1 MSRTL
6 LSVAGF
12 DPTGGAGILLD
23 LRVFRSMGF
32 SGAAVIT
39 ALTAQDTRSVRRV
52 KSLPACFVEEQ
63 WTALAAD
70 LPIAGIKTGMI
81 GSSAVL
87 RAIVRGLSRHPG
99 LPRVIDPIL
108 QSSTGVPLL
117 DPLAIPGLLR
127 ELQDKATLLTPNMEE
142 AGRLAGTAV
151 VSPRK
156 MEDAARRIHAK
167 TGIACLVKGGHLRS
181 APVDVLFDGRRIW
194 KFAKR
199 RVRRDVHGT
208 GCFLSAA
215 ILCYLARGR
224 SLDEACAAAS
234 EEMDEAL
241 RNSERPGRGRYIL
254 RP

>member
-1 MSRTL
+1 MNRVL

-23 LRVFRSMGF
+23 LQVFRSMGF
-32 SGAAVIT
+32 SGVAVIA
-39 ALTAQDTRSVRRV
+39 ALTVQDTRAVRGV
-52 KSLPACFVEEQ
+52 KPLSARFVEEQ

-70 LPIAGIKTGMI
+70 LPIAGIKTGLI

-87 RAIVRGLSRHPG
+87 RAVFRGLSRHPG
-99 LPRVIDPIL
+99 LPRVIDPVL
-108 QSSTGVPLL
+108 RSSTGVPLL
-117 DPLAIPGLLR
+117 DPPAIPGLLR
-127 ELQDKATLLTPNMEE
+127 GLRSRATLLTPNIEE

-151 VSPRK
+151 NSPRE
-156 MEDAARRIHAK
+156 MEEAARRIHAE

-199 RVRRDVHGT
+199 RVRRSVHGT

-215 ILCYLARGR
+215 ILCHLARGR

-234 EEMDEAL
+234 GEMDEAL
-241 RNSERPGRGRYIL
+241 RHADRPGRGRHIL